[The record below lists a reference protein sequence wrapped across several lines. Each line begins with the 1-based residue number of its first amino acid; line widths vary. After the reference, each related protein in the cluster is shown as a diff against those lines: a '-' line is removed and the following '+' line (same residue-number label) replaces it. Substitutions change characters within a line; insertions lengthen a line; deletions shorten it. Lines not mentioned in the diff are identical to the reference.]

1 MAYNK
6 PLNPVDYKA
15 QAKNLS
21 EMTPEMR
28 QAYFRGVFEVI
39 GKINAM
45 ADGGN
50 LSQAQRLDLDVYFQ
64 WLEMGI
70 TPDQYN
76 ILKLNSN
83 GEME

>member
-15 QAKNLS
+15 QAEYIKGL
-21 EMTPEMR
+21 TPEAR
-28 QAYFRGVFEVI
+28 VAYFHGVFEVI

-45 ADGGN
+45 AHGGN
-50 LSQAQRLDLDVYFQ
+50 LSQSQRLDLDAYFQ
-64 WLEMGI
+64 WLELGI
-70 TPDQYN
+70 TREQYDR
-76 ILKLNSN
+76 LKLNSN